1 MIVGSFLYLF
11 YGTTYIYGFLILN
24 NDALA
29 SFVEALG
36 EKVSVVELVAGNSGF
51 QVKAYIKQVKIL

>member
-11 YGTTYIYGFLILN
+11 YGTTYIYVFLILN

>member
-11 YGTTYIYGFLILN
+11 YGTTYIYVFLILN

-51 QVKAYIKQVKIL
+51 QVKVYIKQVKIL